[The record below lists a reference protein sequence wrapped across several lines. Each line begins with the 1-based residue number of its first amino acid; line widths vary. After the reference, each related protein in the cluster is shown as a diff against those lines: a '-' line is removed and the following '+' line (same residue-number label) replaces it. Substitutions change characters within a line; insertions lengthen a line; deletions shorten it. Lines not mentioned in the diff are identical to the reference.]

1 MADTDKGQKLYEGKA
16 KVIYS
21 TEDPGIVCAYFKD
34 DATAFNALKK
44 GTITDKGTVNATVS
58 ASLFKLLVSEGIRTH
73 FVDQPAPNELQLER
87 LEMIPLEVV
96 VRNIA
101 AGSLCKRYG
110 IASGQILEEP
120 LVEFFYKA
128 DELQDP
134 MLNDDHV
141 TQVLKIVSKPELQ
154 QIKDLTLK
162 INQILQ
168 AFFLRCNLRLV
179 DFKLEYGWDA
189 DHNIVLGDEISPD
202 NCRLWDVTDNR
213 VLDKDRFRM
222 DMGDVESSYQEVMK
236 RVLEA

>member
-1 MADTDKGQKLYEGKA
+1 MGNKGEKLYEGKA
-16 KVIYS
+16 KVIYG
-21 TEDPGIVCAYFKD
+21 TEDPGIVLAYFKD

-44 GTITDKGTVNATVS
+44 GTIADKGTVNATVS
-58 ASLFKLLVSEGIRTH
+58 TRLFKLLAAEGIRTH
-73 FVDQPAPNELQLER
+73 FLDQPAPNELRLER

-110 IASGQILEEP
+110 IPSGQILEEP

-134 MLNDDHV
+134 MLNDDYV
-141 TQVLKIVSKPELQ
+141 TQVLKIVTKPQLQ

-162 INQILQ
+162 INQVLQ

-189 DHNIVLGDEISPD
+189 NKNLVLGDEISPD

>member
-1 MADTDKGQKLYEGKA
+1 MNNKGEKLYEGKA
-16 KVIYS
+16 KVIYG
-21 TEDPGIVCAYFKD
+21 TEDPGIVHAYFKD

-44 GTITDKGTVNATVS
+44 GTIAHKGTVNATVS
-58 ASLFKLLVSEGIRTH
+58 TRLFKLLAAEGIRTH
-73 FVDQPAPNELQLER
+73 FIDQPAPNELRLER

-110 IASGQILEEP
+110 IPAGQLLEEP

-128 DELQDP
+128 DDLQDP

-141 TQVLKIVSKPELQ
+141 TQVLKIVTKPQLQ

-162 INQILQ
+162 INQALQ
-168 AFFLRCNLRLV
+168 VFFLRCNLRLV

-189 DHNIVLGDEISPD
+189 NKDLVLGDEISPD
-202 NCRLWDVTDNR
+202 NCRLWDVSDNR